1 MRIGTSLVLIAIG
14 AILKF
19 AITWS
24 TSGINLSNVGVI
36 LMIVGFAGLVIS
48 LVMANTARRGEV
60 VRTTVREDVV
70 EPPRADD
77 PRL

>member
-48 LVMANTARRGEV
+48 LVMANNARRGEV